1 MATTTAPTVP
11 AGVSDQAVAREAVP
25 PPSRKRAAPEESPQQ
40 RPFAVPAPAQ
50 HVYGLAPAAPQ
61 APVAQQLHSGA
72 LLMQPPMSGGG
83 GGGLYTLP
91 HNYASGRLAPVQ
103 EQIQAQLAAAARW
116 PSVQQQ
122 QPPQRQPGAP
132 QPLPVASGG
141 TYQELYARIPT
152 SGGEAAL
159 ISEFLRDELRSLL
172 KANRVSYHKGG
183 PQVPPQTPSKSSR
196 YTRPLP
202 AEA

>member
-1 MATTTAPTVP
+1 MATTTAPAVP
-11 AGVSDQAVAREAVP
+11 AGISDQAVAREAVP

-40 RPFAVPAPAQ
+40 RPFAVPAAAQQQ

-72 LLMQPPMSGGG
+72 LLMQPPMSG

-172 KANRVSYHKGG
+172 KANRISYHKGG
-183 PQVPPQTPSKSSR
+183 PQVHPSTPLQIQPL
-196 YTRPLP
+196 RP
-202 AEA
+202 AVNCRS